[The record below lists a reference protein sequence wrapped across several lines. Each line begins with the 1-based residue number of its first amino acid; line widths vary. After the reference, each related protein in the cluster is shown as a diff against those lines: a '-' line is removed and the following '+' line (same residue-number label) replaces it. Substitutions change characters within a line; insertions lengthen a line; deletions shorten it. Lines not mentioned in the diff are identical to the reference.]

1 MHTEKGCIMSHDETH
16 LSLTDVAAFLADD
29 LVDECAVVEAV
40 DEVAAWRSHQ
50 RTFQSTEEDAVQL
63 LNIMLARLLPT
74 ETQLDKLPLFQTDPH
89 ISAWW

>member
-40 DEVAAWRSHQ
+40 DEVAA
-50 RTFQSTEEDAVQL
+50 
-63 LNIMLARLLPT
+63 
-74 ETQLDKLPLFQTDPH
+74 
-89 ISAWW
+89 